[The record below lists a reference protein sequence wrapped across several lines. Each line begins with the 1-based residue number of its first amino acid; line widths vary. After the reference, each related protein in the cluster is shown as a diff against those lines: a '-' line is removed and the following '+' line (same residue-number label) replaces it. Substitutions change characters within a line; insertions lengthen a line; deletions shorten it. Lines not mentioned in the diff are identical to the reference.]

1 MYCLYPHR
9 KLRKGVSPICESI
22 FDYTDGVKKLRPFF
36 LQEIEN
42 IMLGLGDWYIV
53 GAVLG
58 SVAVSAI
65 GVIYGAVNWNKGGGA
80 E

>member
-1 MYCLYPHR
+1 
-9 KLRKGVSPICESI
+9 
-22 FDYTDGVKKLRPFF
+22 
-36 LQEIEN
+36 
-42 IMLGLGDWYIV
+42 MLGLGDWYIV

-58 SVAVSAI
+58 SVAVFAI